1 MPIIFLETSIHSSIE
16 LCFDLSRSIDLHQI
30 STARSGEK
38 AIAGRLTGLIGLHEQ
53 VVWQATH
60 FGIRQ
65 NLCSEITRFERP
77 FYFRDEMISG
87 AFKSYLHDHIFESA
101 GNKVIMKDIFNFES
115 PGGPAGRLFNF
126 LALTRYMRKLLAE
139 RNTIIKSYAETDL
152 WKTVLN
158 GI

>member
-1 MPIIFLETSIHSSIE
+1 M
-16 LCFDLSRSIDLHQI
+16 HQI
-30 STARSGEK
+30 STAQSGEK
-38 AIAGRLTGLIGLHEQ
+38 AIAGRTTGLIGLHEQ

-87 AFKSYLHDHIFESA
+87 AFKSILHDHFFESA

-115 PGGPAGRLFNF
+115 PGGPAGKLFNF
-126 LALTRYMRKLLAE
+126 LVLIRYMRKLLQK
-139 RNTIIKSYAETDL
+139 RNKIIKFYAETDL
-152 WKTVLN
+152 WKSMLN